1 MRHVLWSLL
10 ILCPQLDAQ
19 APLADTAALMNEVHE
34 LRLAIERSTLLGART
49 QIAIQRLQTQSDRVT
64 QAEKKY
70 DEARGETAEYQQVRR
85 DMASMIKQEEAA
97 VQFTTNPNSRRERE
111 TRIANMKQQIAD
123 TSGEAPLRAKESD
136 AMIQLQN
143 EQAAFTRLQSDI
155 SNMESILDR
164 AIQQL
169 TQTR

>member
-1 MRHVLWSLL
+1 
-10 ILCPQLDAQ
+10 
-19 APLADTAALMNEVHE
+19 
-34 LRLAIERSTLLGART
+34 
-49 QIAIQRLQTQSDRVT
+49 VT

-70 DEARGETAEYQQVRR
+70 DDARGATSRYQQIKR
-85 DMASMIKQEEAA
+85 DMARMIKQEEAEILA
-97 VQFTTNPNSRRERE
+97 TPDPNARRAAEA
-111 TRIANMKQQIAD
+111 RIADLKQQIAD
-123 TSGEAPLRAKESD
+123 ASGEAPLRAKESD

-143 EQAAFTRLQSDI
+143 EQAVFARPQSDI